1 MDDAQAVTRNEAPP
15 AALWIIALL
24 ALAPFPVSAAAYA
37 YGSPDLARPSLTIL
51 LTWSAVVL
59 SFLGGVR
66 WGMETGLDAPRWW
79 RQVIS
84 VLSAVAAWGLL
95 IARHQIADRWIL
107 AGGIVAFLVQWL
119 FDHQGPNV
127 PARYPK
133 LSTAVTVAA
142 CVSLA
147 MCLDRA
153 IHFRF

>member
-1 MDDAQAVTRNEAPP
+1 MLTDEAQAISRNESPP
-15 AALWIIALL
+15 AGLWIIALL
-24 ALAPFPVSAAAYA
+24 SVAPFPVSAAAFA
-37 YGSPDLARPSLTIL
+37 YGQPDQAGPALTIL

-66 WGMETGLDAPRWW
+66 WGLETGLDRPRVY

-84 VLSAVAAWGLL
+84 VLSAAAAWGLL
-95 IARHQIADRWIL
+95 IARHRIPDRWIL
-107 AGGIVAFLVQWL
+107 AGGIVAFLIQWL

-133 LSTAVTVAA
+133 LSTTVTAAA

-153 IHFRF
+153 IHF

>member
-1 MDDAQAVTRNEAPP
+1 MDDAQPVSRNESPP
-15 AALWIIALL
+15 AGLWIIALL
-24 ALAPFPVSAAAYA
+24 SIAPFPASAVAFA
-37 YGSPDLARPSLTIL
+37 YGQPDLARPALTIL

-66 WGMETGLDAPRWW
+66 WGMETGLDRPRVY

-84 VLSAVAAWGLL
+84 VLSAAAAWGLL
-95 IARHQIADRWIL
+95 VSRHRIPDRWIL

-133 LSTAVTVAA
+133 LSTTVTAAA

-153 IHFRF
+153 IHF